1 MEQNGSNGRLNDYLD
16 LDTALFLSQTKTITK
31 LGLSLGS
38 EYGLDLGGRDCLI
51 LANFLSNSMGR
62 MATFDRALLNLGELS
77 IDEQVIRIILPTDV

>member
-51 LANFLSNSMGR
+51 LANFLSNNIEWMV
-62 MATFDRALLNLGELS
+62 TFDRALFNLGELS
-77 IDEQVIRIILPTDV
+77 IDEKTIRVILPGAI